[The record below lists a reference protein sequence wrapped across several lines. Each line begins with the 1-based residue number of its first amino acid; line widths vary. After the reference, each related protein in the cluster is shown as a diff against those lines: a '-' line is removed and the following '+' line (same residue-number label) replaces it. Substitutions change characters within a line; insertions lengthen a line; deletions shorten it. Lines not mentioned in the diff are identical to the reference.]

1 MFAYGRGGSSF
12 AVAAGS
18 LKQARL
24 STSNGQQSAPLAWL
38 PNGSGIAAQTYP
50 SGLWAHQFGL
60 ALEDL
65 QGHARNVVVQFP
77 PWLNNPNVRPIGSRI
92 LPAALIGVDDRQV
105 FLATSGGGVRISGIW
120 EASMR
125 TLPSV
130 NAARLLIGTRARV
143 QGHPAPAAHLQGATH
158 MFGSPDGRYLVVDPG
173 RGFWVE
179 DTLTLQGHLVPVSS
193 PSNCVVSQSAWMSGA
208 RAIAFVRTCRL
219 KIGFN
224 STLWSVG
231 LTGGPPRRLLSNID
245 YRPNA
250 ISIDTV
256 YRCVRCGVNPGS

>member
-1 MFAYGRGGSSF
+1 M
-12 AVAAGS
+12 
-18 LKQARL
+18 
-24 STSNGQQSAPLAWL
+24 QSAPLAWL
-38 PNGSGIAAQTYP
+38 PNGSAVADQTYP
-50 SGLWAHQFGL
+50 SGLWAHEFDL

-77 PWLNNPNVRPIGSRI
+77 SWLNNPNARPIGSRT
-92 LPAALIGVDDRQV
+92 LPTALMGADGKHV

-120 EASMR
+120 EASMQ
-125 TLPSV
+125 TSPGMNS
-130 NAARLLIGTRARV
+130 ARLVIGTRARV
-143 QGHPAPAAHLQGATH
+143 QGRPADATHLEGATH

-193 PSNCVVSQSAWMSGA
+193 PLNCVVSQSAWISGA

-219 KIGFN
+219 KTGFS

-231 LTGGPPRRLLSNID
+231 LTGRPPRQLLSTID
-245 YRPNA
+245 YQPDA

-256 YRCVRCGVNPGS
+256 YRCVGCGVRRGS